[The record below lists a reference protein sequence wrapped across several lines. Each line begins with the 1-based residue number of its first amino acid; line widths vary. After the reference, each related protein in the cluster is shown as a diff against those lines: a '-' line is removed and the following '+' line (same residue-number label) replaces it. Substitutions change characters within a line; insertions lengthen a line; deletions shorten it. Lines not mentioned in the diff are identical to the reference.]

1 MPCVAGDTYSAA
13 PSAYTKDIAACP
25 VHKHNSAGAQGFELK
40 SLSRFALLLKQL
52 LRIQNHGERVSPFF
66 VSETNEKVQEHHLFA
81 AFEELQQDGRMANET
96 LIEQSEEN
104 NSDKMSKDTTTRK
117 TGRNFRLISMPLMTT
132 RLVYKILD
140 PSICH

>member
-1 MPCVAGDTYSAA
+1 LPGPQTQLCWGPGIRAEKFVTICSFAKAVVA
-13 PSAYTKDIAACP
+13 
-25 VHKHNSAGAQGFELK
+25 NSKPWRTSF
-40 SLSRFALLLKQL
+40 S
-52 LRIQNHGERVSPFF
+52 FF

-117 TGRNFRLISMPLMTT
+117 AGRNFRLISMPLMTT
-132 RLVYKILD
+132 RPVYKVLD
-140 PSICH
+140 PSVCH